1 MGRAGVAR
9 MRSGYR
15 VGAVQASGP
24 ASEAG
29 VASYYIRQGTFAP
42 QGPFEEARVAGYI
55 AQGKLRAGMEI
66 SADGERWMPVEEH
79 RLFAAAA
86 PPVQAVATPPPVRAV
101 QPVEDVE
108 VVEEISAARPER
120 RPARRPRPAPAS
132 GGGGKAVVA
141 VVGLLIVGAI
151 AVMASKGG
159 GEASSEGRMAPEV
172 LPAPSA
178 APTQLSQSR
187 PEPSKVVPDEPA
199 WAAPGVPMSLTLQ
212 VETYERQI
220 AIYEKAIKDL
230 EIQLKHAPDANAIG
244 RIVDAQMNAH
254 AKQAFAQGHLDRAKK
269 YLALGCKT
277 ELEAAAREEEEAKR
291 SQAEREARWRAE
303 AEQRDAARAAE
314 EKAEREAR
322 AARDRQ
328 EAEAEARRA
337 AERAAAEEKRRADIV
352 AAVPGT
358 YRALGES
365 LANLSNLS
373 ADPQRDIVF
382 EVALRAGGAAEAVLQ
397 VKGRV
402 RGQSSGT
409 WEVDFERTDRIMAIA
424 LRFDWKATSQM
435 DGVPASGACEAQI
448 DDGSAPTLVGPFFG
462 QGRTTCYFR
471 RVGDAAAPGD
481 AAKPLTAADL
491 VGEYEPTPETL
502 GDRKVTF
509 RIVLSKDSTF
519 TTTFKGES
527 GSARVYKGSWKF
539 DGEKVIMTATTLNGT
554 RLREQQVEEIPLDGD
569 ELVAGEYWMRKVKK

>member
-1 MGRAGVAR
+1 M
-9 MRSGYR
+9 
-15 VGAVQASGP
+15 
-24 ASEAG
+24 
-29 VASYYIRQGTFAP
+29 ASYFIRQGGFAP
-42 QGPFEEARVAGYI
+42 QGPFEEARIFGYI
-55 AQGKLRAGMEI
+55 AAGKVRAGMEI
-66 SADGERWMPVEEH
+66 SADGQRWMPVEEH

-86 PPVQAVATPPPVRAV
+86 LPVQAISGPPPVHAV
-101 QPVEDVE
+101 QPVEEVE
-108 VVEEISAARPER
+108 VVEEISAAPAARPER

-141 VVGLLIVGAI
+141 VVGLLVVGAI
-151 AVMASKGG
+151 AVVASKGG
-159 GEASSEGRMAPEV
+159 GGASSEGRMARET
-172 LPAPSA
+172 LSTPSA
-178 APTQLSQSR
+178 AQTPLSQSR

-212 VETYERQI
+212 VETYERQV

-254 AKQAFAQGHLDRAKK
+254 TKQAFAQGHLDRAKK

-337 AERAAAEEKRRADIV
+337 AERAAGEAKRRAAIV

-358 YRALGES
+358 FRALGES

-382 EVALRAGGAAEAVLQ
+382 DVVLRAGGAAEAVLR

-402 RGQSSGT
+402 RGQSSGA

-424 LRFDWKATSQM
+424 LRFDWKATSQLE
-435 DGVPASGACEAQI
+435 GIPASGAFEAQI

-462 QGRTTCYFR
+462 QGKTTCYVR
-471 RVGDAAAPGD
+471 RVGDAAAPAD
-481 AAKPLTAADL
+481 TAKPLTAADL
-491 VGEYEPTPETL
+491 VGEYEAAVELGGGRRSSLRLVLSRDGTFSDTYKT
-502 GDRKVTF
+502 GDRPPKSHRGTWKLEDGKV
-509 RIVLSKDSTF
+509 VLH
-519 TTTFKGES
+519 
-527 GSARVYKGSWKF
+527 
-539 DGEKVIMTATTLNGT
+539 ATTLNGSPMEET
-554 RLREQQVEEIPLDGD
+554 GQAFVLIDGADLLVQDWRLRR
-569 ELVAGEYWMRKVKK
+569 VAK